1 MSGFNIDSK
10 SVPRNPLQFELFNKI
25 GNIMTQGFSNQHG
38 VVSFSKYWLFLK
50 ASLLALTS
58 SLLFINLSHAQS
70 SSGGSV
76 PHYNPKAKFEIKITE
91 IPYRTNASGRVLKAR
106 IYEPVGK
113 GPFPTMVDFHGGAW
127 NNKDRFAEEP
137 MDQAIAKSGVLVVA
151 VDLTLAGDAPY
162 PANLQDASYA
172 IRWVKHNA
180 PQWHGD
186 SQKIGIYGS
195 SSGGHVAQLL
205 ALRPNDPRYNAIVL
219 EQNPKIDTSIAYIAT
234 RSPISDPFG
243 RFANATR
250 LKRDRMINNHYTYFK
265 PFETIHEANPQEILD
280 RKEPHGKLPPFLL
293 MYGDLDDN
301 VLPVLQEKF
310 TAAYRRAGGEIQ
322 LREFKDSE
330 HEWVAKESAQ
340 TDLARVTVKAFI
352 AKQYPR

>member
-1 MSGFNIDSK
+1 MGG
-10 SVPRNPLQFELFNKI
+10 R
-25 GNIMTQGFSNQHG
+25 MTQQLLNKNEIG
-38 VVSFSKYWLFLK
+38 LFTKSRTLLQ
-50 ASLLALTS
+50 ASLVTISTLCLV
-58 SLLFINLSHAQS
+58 NLCNAQS
-70 SSGGSV
+70 APNIST
-76 PHYNPKAKFEIKITE
+76 PHYNPNAKFELKITE
-91 IPYRTNASGRVLKAR
+91 VPYRTNASGRVLKAR
-106 IYEPVGK
+106 VYEPIGP

-127 NNKDRFAEEP
+127 NNKDRLAEQP

-151 VDLTLAGDAPY
+151 VDLTLAGDLPY

-172 IRWVKHNA
+172 IRWVKYNA

-186 SQKIGIYGS
+186 GKKIGIYGS

-205 ALRPNDPRYNAIVL
+205 ALRPNDPRYNAIIL

-265 PFETIHEANPQEILD
+265 PFEAIHEANPQEILE
-280 RKEPHGKLPPFLL
+280 RHEPHGKLPPFLL

-310 TAAYRRAGGEIQ
+310 TQAYQKAGGQIQ
-322 LREFKDSE
+322 LVEFKDSE
-330 HEWVAKESAQ
+330 HEWVATESAQ
-340 TDLARVTVKAFI
+340 TDLARKTVKTFI
-352 AKQYPR
+352 AKQYSK